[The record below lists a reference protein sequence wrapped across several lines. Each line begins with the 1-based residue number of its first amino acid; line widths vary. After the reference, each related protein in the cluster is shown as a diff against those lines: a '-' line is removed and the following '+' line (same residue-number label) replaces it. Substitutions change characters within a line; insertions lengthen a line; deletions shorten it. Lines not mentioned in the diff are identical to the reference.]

1 VKEFKHHRKL
11 NHKNIIKVYE
21 LYIDYIT
28 NRVYMVMELA
38 ECQEMFEVIKDLGNY
53 SG

>member
-1 VKEFKHHRKL
+1 MKEFKNHSQL

-28 NRVYMVMELA
+28 KRVYMVMELA
-38 ECQEMFEVIKDLGNY
+38 ECDEMFEIIKDLGHY